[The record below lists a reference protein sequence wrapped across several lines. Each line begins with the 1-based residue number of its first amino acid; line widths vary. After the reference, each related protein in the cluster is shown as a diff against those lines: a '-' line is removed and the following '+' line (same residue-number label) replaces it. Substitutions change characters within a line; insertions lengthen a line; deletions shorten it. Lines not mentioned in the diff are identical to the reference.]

1 MDFSDYQNILIH
13 ILDTYVSKR
22 KRIMY
27 ELREKIERKGERGRE
42 AKNLGQTK
50 K

>member
-1 MDFSDYQNILIH
+1 MDFPDYRN

-27 ELREKIERKGERGRE
+27 DVRDD
-42 AKNLGQTK
+42 
-50 K
+50 

>member
-1 MDFSDYQNILIH
+1 MDFSDYRNILIH

-27 ELREKIERKGERGRE
+27 DVRDD
-42 AKNLGQTK
+42 
-50 K
+50 